1 LIKKAAPTGGEHGL
15 DIGCGF
21 GDLTIELAQIVGPNG
36 FALGVDLSSPML
48 EKAENSARAAGL
60 RNIRFENVDAQTHA
74 FPEHAFELMVSQFGL
89 MFFADPVAAFANL
102 RPTLRRGGRVF
113 FLCWQWRERSQS
125 IAIPLN
131 VVAQFIDVP
140 PPRPPGTPGQFGFA
154 DPYLI
159 RKILDSAGFVEV
171 IVEDM
176 REKLPIGGGLAL
188 DDAAEW
194 FLRVE
199 FHTIL
204 AKAGSE
210 IRSEI
215 RRTMRNALRRYLTE
229 SGVLMESATWLVS
242 TRAPG

>member
-1 LIKKAAPTGGEHGL
+1 M

-48 EKAENSARAAGL
+48 EKAENSARTAGL

-74 FPEHAFELMVSQFGL
+74 FPEHAFELMVSQFGV

-102 RPTLRRGGRVF
+102 RSTLRRGGRVF
-113 FLCWQWRERSQS
+113 FVCWQWRERSQS

-154 DPYLI
+154 DPDLI

-171 IVEDM
+171 ILKICARSYLSMADLRSMM
-176 REKLPIGGGLAL
+176 RRNG
-188 DDAAEW
+188 
-194 FLRVE
+194 F
-199 FHTIL
+199 
-204 AKAGSE
+204 SE
-210 IRSEI
+210 SSSI
-215 RRTMRNALRRYLTE
+215 
-229 SGVLMESATWLVS
+229 
-242 TRAPG
+242 PF